1 MNKPDQVKKI
11 LFVTLSNIGDVILT
25 TPTLIRLGQKY
36 RNATID
42 VIGDA
47 RSEILY
53 RYCPLID
60 KFYQKDK
67 SKGLTGT
74 FKLIK
79 KVRSNSYDL
88 AVDLRSD
95 GLLYFIKADRRL
107 YKIKDNN
114 IHSIEK
120 HFLSLKE
127 GLTRLPDPIIWLG
140 KKEEIGAKKILSKT
154 NGAILVIGLGANSS
168 HKIWPAKYYAQL
180 ANLLKKYFNS
190 VMLIGDK
197 KDDQF
202 ASDFKKEYQGSF
214 TNLAGKL
221 DLLTTAAVLKNAD
234 LFIGNDS
241 GLGHLASAVKTKTF
255 TIFGPGEPSR
265 YKPWGILAYYFQ
277 DKEMNIY
284 NIKPKVIF
292 NEIVNSFDYKK
303 LHQK

>member
-1 MNKPDQVKKI
+1 MKNPDQIKKI
-11 LFVTLSNIGDVILT
+11 LFITLSNIGDVILT
-25 TPTLIRLGQKY
+25 IPTLIRLGQKY

-42 VIGDA
+42 IIGDA

-53 RYCPLID
+53 RHCPLVDI
-60 KFYQKDK
+60 FYKKNK
-67 SKGLTGT
+67 SEGLRGT
-74 FKLIK
+74 FNLIK
-79 KVRSNSYDL
+79 KVRSHNYDL

-107 YKIKDNN
+107 YKIKDKN

-127 GLTRLPDPIIWLG
+127 GLSRLPDPIIWLG
-140 KKEEIGAKKILSKT
+140 NKDEIRAKKILPKKS
-154 NGAILVIGLGANSS
+154 GALLVIGLGANSS
-168 HKIWPAKYYAQL
+168 HKIWPAKFYAQL

-190 VMLIGDK
+190 VVLIGDK

-202 ASDFKKEYQGSF
+202 TSDFKKEYQGSF
-214 TNLAGKL
+214 TNLAGKI

-234 LFIGNDS
+234 LFVGNDS

-255 TIFGPGEPSR
+255 TIFGPGEPNR

-277 DKEMNIY
+277 DKENNIY
-284 NIKPKVIF
+284 NIKPRVVF
-292 NEIVNSFDYKK
+292 SEIVNRFEYK
-303 LHQK
+303 L